1 MRAVDALEV
10 LELLG
15 STQRGLVTT
24 AQARESGLSGV
35 DLTRLTDS
43 GKLLRVRHGVYALP
57 SAGTD
62 RLQDLRGA
70 WLATSANG
78 DVVVSGTSAAA
89 VHGLGDLVPA
99 AHEFT
104 APVRRQSTLADIR
117 LHRSELSVNDVTVV
131 DGLPVTTVVRTAAD
145 LAASLLDSDHLAEVL
160 SAAVENRDVDVEE
173 LAQALSPNASRYGF
187 DSGRALLA
195 EVAPGYVAAA
205 LGRAVRT
212 AVSRSPQLRKQ
223 ALKLLA
229 EPDGAKTL
237 VSFLEERLAS

>member
-43 GKLLRVRHGVYALP
+43 GKLHRVRHGVYALP
-57 SAGTD
+57 SAGAD

-70 WLATSANG
+70 WLAASANG
-78 DVVVSGTSAAA
+78 DVVVSGASAAV

-104 APVRRQSTLADIR
+104 APVRRQSTLPDLR
-117 LHRSELSVNDVTVV
+117 FHRAELSDDDLTVV

-145 LAASLLDSDHLAEVL
+145 LAASLLDSDHLAGVL
-160 SAAVENRDVDVEE
+160 SAAVENLDVDVEE
-173 LAQALSPNASRYGF
+173 LAQALSPYARRYGF

-195 EVAPGYVAAA
+195 EAAPGYVAAA
-205 LGRAVRT
+205 LSSAVRT
-212 AVSRSPQLRKQ
+212 AVTHSPRFRKQ

-237 VSFLEERLAS
+237 LSFLEERLAS